1 MRNRTKLVCF
11 FIMAMISASCAV
23 NRNMGNSKYS
33 VTPLSGK
40 TATSE
45 GGLVY
50 GLPLTVVDVELEAER
65 IIEKPGP
72 YSRFAGDLLGLN
84 DIIKSENEFWSI
96 TAINVRTH
104 EELDPEQFYI
114 IETNSI
120 FQTNVLSLKK
130 TGLILDLNPEIYNS
144 DSDNVLRDL
153 NDLNHLNVSD
163 LGSDEYFQNNRDTL
177 YRIVSVDTAFVRI
190 PYLIEKKRKL
200 TVDELAEKAA
210 IRLMELRDGKHLILT
225 GETNLFPQDKAAID
239 EINRMEKEY
248 TELFTGKTLKEK
260 RIFRYQVIPRKDMTG
275 KPVTLCRFS
284 ESTGPAESS
293 EKSGSQVNIE
303 FNPELKTKNL
313 NIITGKTGS
322 ASSQKYDKLY
332 YRIPEVVNLRITLG
346 DEVLGKS
353 RKLVYQL
360 GDIVRLPAN
369 FIFGM

>member
-1 MRNRTKLVCF
+1 MKLVY
-11 FIMAMISASCAV
+11 FIIIAMISASCAV

-33 VTPLSGK
+33 VTPLSGQ
-40 TATSE
+40 TAVSD
-45 GGLVY
+45 GSLVY

-84 DIIKSENEFWSI
+84 DVIRSENESWSI
-96 TAINVRTH
+96 TGINVKTH

-114 IETNSI
+114 IEANSI

-130 TGLILDLNPEIYNS
+130 AGLILDLNPEIYNS
-144 DSDNVLRDL
+144 NNDDALRDL
-153 NDLNHLNVSD
+153 DNLNHLNVSD
-163 LGSDEYFQNNRDTL
+163 LGSDEYFQKNRDTL

-260 RIFRYQVIPRKDMTG
+260 RIFRYQVIPRKDMNK

-284 ESTGPAESS
+284 ESTGPADSTEN
-293 EKSGSQVNIE
+293 SGSQVNIE
-303 FNPELKTKNL
+303 FIPELKTKNL
-313 NIITGKTGS
+313 NMITGKTGS
-322 ASSQKYDKLY
+322 SASHNYDRLF
-332 YRIPEVVNLRITLG
+332 YRVPEVVNLRITLG
-346 DEVLGKS
+346 DEVLEKS

-369 FIFGM
+369 YIIGR